1 MQQTQPLYPL
11 YFPISQRCSRCQCCT
26 VASAVQILPRPHKRQ
41 RYFCLACAEIKGCP
55 PTQELI
61 ERLAQ
66 MQRDRTKRV
75 AQPGQMQTLAQSP
88 HQESTRSRS
97 K

>member
-1 MQQTQPLYPL
+1 MTRTLHPLF
-11 YFPISQRCSRCQCCT
+11 FPVSQRCSRCQRCA
-26 VASAVQILPRPHKRQ
+26 VASAVQILPRLHNRQ
-41 RYFCLACAEIKGCP
+41 RYFCLDCANIKGSP

-66 MQRDRTKRV
+66 MQRDRTKTA
-75 AQPGQMQTLAQSP
+75 AQPGQKQK
-88 HQESTRSRS
+88 QEITGNRG

>member
-1 MQQTQPLYPL
+1 MQQTSPLHPL
-11 YFPISQRCSRCQCCT
+11 YFPISQRCSRCQRCA
-26 VASAVQILPRPHKRQ
+26 VASAVQILPRRLNRQ
-41 RYFCLACAEIKGCP
+41 RYFCLACAEIKGSL
-55 PTQELI
+55 PTQELV

-75 AQPGQMQTLAQSP
+75 AQPGQKQS
-88 HQESTRSRS
+88 QAKVRSRG